1 MGFGDWKVWVR
12 NPEPRK
18 RTVDRGEPLS
28 TARHPG
34 AMPLEDVALA
44 AGLAFWFLL
53 PAYVANPMA
62 VVFGGGTPMDFGR
75 TLRDGRRLLGDGKT
89 WRGFVGGIAS
99 GSVLGLVLQSI
110 ASLVNPRLSSGEWP
124 GVLGIFVLLPFGA
137 LLGDLLGAFIKRRL
151 GLARGAKAP
160 GLDQYDFLIGTFLV
174 LLLLAPSWW
183 VARFWAGDGIWGLGF
198 IILITPALHRV
209 VNVIGFRWGHKREP
223 W

>member
-89 WRGFVGGIAS
+89 WRGVGGGVAS
-99 GSVLGLVLQSI
+99 GVRLGLLLATVGPPVDPRP
-110 ASLVNPRLSSGEWP
+110 SLGDWP
-124 GVLGIFVLLPFGA
+124 GVLRILVLLPFGA
-137 LLGDLLGAFIKRRL
+137 L
-151 GLARGAKAP
+151 P
-160 GLDQYDFLIGTFLV
+160 GG
-174 LLLLAPSWW
+174 
-183 VARFWAGDGIWGLGF
+183 
-198 IILITPALHRV
+198 
-209 VNVIGFRWGHKREP
+209 
-223 W
+223 

>member
-1 MGFGDWKVWVR
+1 
-12 NPEPRK
+12 
-18 RTVDRGEPLS
+18 
-28 TARHPG
+28 
-34 AMPLEDVALA
+34 MPLEDVTLA

-99 GSVLGLVLQSI
+99 GFVVGLVLQSI
-110 ASLVNPRLSSGEWP
+110 ASLVNPRLSFGEWP

-174 LLLLAPSWW
+174 LLLATPSWW
-183 VARFWAGDGIWGLGF
+183 LARFWIGDAIWGLGF
-198 IILITPALHRV
+198 IILITPFLHRV